1 MGVPATAVD
10 DYLRDLRDRP
20 DTFRARASAPRKNGS
35 PGVVELTLG
44 TLGAVDDK
52 LVADA
57 IAPPTLAVV
66 VGQPE
71 ASALFAPQNR
81 CARPLG
87 APPDSEAT
95 QVGGLFGFCSECD
108 EMRFGEQHQRAIFVL
123 SQWGSAR
130 QPDGRLPEPLAPRS
144 LLVYDAGVEP
154 RQRRMAYRG
163 TTHPEH
169 ILAL

>member
-20 DTFRARASAPRKNGS
+20 DTFRARAGAPRKNGS

-87 APPDSEAT
+87 AHPPILKPRRSADCLDSVRSA
-95 QVGGLFGFCSECD
+95 
-108 EMRFGEQHQRAIFVL
+108 MRYA
-123 SQWGSAR
+123 SGSNPSG
-130 QPDGRLPEPLAPRS
+130 QFS
-144 LLVYDAGVEP
+144 S
-154 RQRRMAYRG
+154 
-163 TTHPEH
+163 
-169 ILAL
+169 